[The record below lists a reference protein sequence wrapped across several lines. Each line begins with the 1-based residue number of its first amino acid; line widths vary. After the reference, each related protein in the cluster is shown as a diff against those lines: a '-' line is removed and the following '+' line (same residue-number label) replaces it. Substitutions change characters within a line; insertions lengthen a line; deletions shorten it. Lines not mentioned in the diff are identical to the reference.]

1 MRPRVT
7 RPRGATRS
15 TRASL
20 RGPLALLVAFVAL
33 GIALPFVAPEPG
45 FALRESFEPPSAAH
59 WLGTADNGVDV
70 LGARARGA
78 RLAAF
83 VALVVTG
90 LAVSLGAALGTWAG
104 YAGGRVD
111 AFVGALM
118 DLLQAF
124 PALVLQVALL
134 ALVERPTLAHLV
146 LALVLPGWVIY
157 GRLARAEA
165 RTLRTRP
172 FVEAARAL
180 GASTPRVLFRH
191 VGPSLAGPLV
201 VQATSG
207 IGGVV
212 LAEATLAFLG
222 LGPGSSLAAGEGALA
237 GPSWGALLDQGTAV
251 LLRFPHVALA
261 SGAAIAATV
270 LAFQLAGDIARDAL
284 DPR

>member
-1 MRPRVT
+1 
-7 RPRGATRS
+7 
-15 TRASL
+15 
-20 RGPLALLVAFVAL
+20 
-33 GIALPFVAPEPG
+33 G
-45 FALRESFEPPSAAH
+45 FALRESFAGHSAAH

-70 LGARARGA
+70 LGALARGA
-78 RLAAF
+78 RLAA
-83 VALVVTG
+83 LIGLGVTG
-90 LAVSLGAALGTWAG
+90 LAVAIGAALGTWAG

-111 AFVGALM
+111 AAVSGLM

-134 ALVERPTLAHLV
+134 AVVERPTLGHLV
-146 LALVLPGWVIY
+146 VALVVPGWVIY
-157 GRLARAEA
+157 ARLARAEA
-165 RTLRTRP
+165 LTLRRRE

-180 GASTPRVLFRH
+180 GASTPRILLRH

-201 VQATSG
+201 VQATAG

-222 LGPGSSLAAGEGALA
+222 LGPGASLGGGEGAFA

-261 SGAAIAATV
+261 SGAAIALTV
-270 LAFQLAGDIARDAL
+270 LAFQLAGDVARDAL
-284 DPR
+284 DPRR

>member
-1 MRPRVT
+1 MQR
-7 RPRGATRS
+7 AT
-15 TRASL
+15 L
-20 RGPLALLVAFVAL
+20 RGPLAVLGAFVAI
-33 GIALPFVAPEPG
+33 GVVLPLVAPEPG
-45 FALRESFEPPSAAH
+45 FALEESFLPPSPAH

-70 LGARARGA
+70 LGALARGA

-83 VALVVTG
+83 VALAVTG
-90 LAVSLGAALGTWAG
+90 SCLALGAVLGTWAG
-104 YAGGRVD
+104 YAGGRID
-111 AFVGALM
+111 AGLSSLM

-134 ALVERPTLAHLV
+134 ALVERPTLGHLV

-165 RTLRTRP
+165 RVLRARP

-191 VGPSLAGPLV
+191 VAPSLAGPLV

-207 IGGVV
+207 LGGVV

-222 LGPGSSLAAGEGALA
+222 LGPGSSQGGGEGMFA

-261 SGAAIAATV
+261 SGAAIAVTV
-270 LAFQLAGDIARDAL
+270 LAFQLAGDVARDAL
-284 DPR
+284 DPRR